1 LKKFDFIEKNNFPSG
16 ERIKKLMAETG
27 TNYSDLMDGG
37 FSAVEI
43 GFYRM
48 GKLVP
53 SLETAEKIINICGA
67 GDEITA
73 EELISREDEPPI
85 MTLQGL
91 DKRLTRERKLLNKGL
106 KYLEQ
111 KLKPTTSISA
121 YVSVFTE
128 TLGKSLREERSQII
142 KALALIIEESKIK

>member
-1 LKKFDFIEKNNFPSG
+1 MKKFDFIEKNNFPSG
-16 ERIKKLMAETG
+16 KRIKKLMAETG

-37 FSAVEI
+37 FSAVEV

-48 GKLVP
+48 GKLEP
-53 SLETAEKIINICGA
+53 SLEEAEKIINICGA
-67 GDEITA
+67 GDKITA

-111 KLKPTTSISA
+111 AEK
-121 YVSVFTE
+121 
-128 TLGKSLREERSQII
+128 
-142 KALALIIEESKIK
+142 ESDQAN

>member
-1 LKKFDFIEKNNFPSG
+1 MKKFDFIEKNNFPSG
-16 ERIKKLMAETG
+16 KRIKKLMAETG

-37 FSAVEI
+37 FSAVEV

-48 GKLVP
+48 GKLEP
-53 SLETAEKIINICGA
+53 SLEEAEKIINICGA

-111 KLKPTTSISA
+111 AEKESDPERAKDLRTVAKNYLDEHRKTSEKTSE
-121 YVSVFTE
+121 F
-128 TLGKSLREERSQII
+128 I
-142 KALALIIEESKIK
+142 KRLV